1 MKQRII
7 LISGLAASGKTS
19 VGELLQEKLDNCARI
34 ESDFLILVKPFEPG
48 DKLTRVKIR
57 NNISLVHNFI
67 EEQYKNIIVVGAVWN
82 QDHLNLF
89 LKELSPQDYNV
100 SLFWLDVSKED
111 RFERALRRHDPDD
124 NTEWLEKMEK
134 LFPTPPLPLEPPNGS
149 SYVIKVGSKN
159 SQEITNEIETLLA

>member
-34 ESDFLILVKPFEPG
+34 ESDFLILVKPFEPW

-57 NNISLVHNFI
+57 NNVSLVHNFI
-67 EEQYKNIIVVGAVWN
+67 EEQYENIIVVGAIWN
-82 QDHLNLF
+82 QEHLDYF
-89 LKELSPQDYNV
+89 LKELSPQDYTV

-111 RFERALRRHDPDD
+111 RFKRALNRRDPDD
-124 NTEWLEKMEK
+124 NVEWLEKMEK
-134 LFPTPPLPLEPPNGS
+134 MFPTPSLPLQLPNGS
-149 SYVIKVGSKN
+149 SYVINVGNK
-159 SQEITNEIETLLA
+159 SQEEIVN